1 MVEPTYLRKGDDL
14 SELLPVHEPRLGR
27 IFLEGKMRPGAIVV
41 PAVVRKDSAEMP
53 LVEDDYVV
61 QTLSAQ
67 RSNESL
73 RVGVLPRGA
82 RGNRHLM
89 EAEPVCSQYSS

>member
-1 MVEPTYLRKGDDL
+1 MVESTYLLKGDDL

-27 IFLEGKMRPGAIVV
+27 IFLEGKMRPGAIGV

-53 LVEDDYVV
+53 LVEDDNVF

-67 RSNESL
+67 RSKESL

-89 EAEPVCSQYSS
+89 EAESCSSSA

>member
-1 MVEPTYLRKGDDL
+1 MVESTYLLKGDDL

-27 IFLEGKMRPGAIVV
+27 IFLEGKVRPGAIGV

-53 LVEDDYVV
+53 LVEDDNVF

-67 RSNESL
+67 RSKESL

-89 EAEPVCSQYSS
+89 EAESCSSSA